1 MFQKVGVLRT
11 FAQSKPWYVCQVL
24 PLPNAF
30 AKKVESMI
38 SSFLFRGKP
47 ERLMLEEL
55 FNPTSKGGLGIL
67 DVRNKANALFMKQL
81 SRMLTRKEEG
91 SYHHLCYWLG
101 SHLQQ
106 RLPDMLDRGPVLQ
119 RPPPPFHQHTLTLP
133 QEGFQWFGVDPSKLR
148 DITAKKL
155 YKEYTSD
162 ISEPKIP
169 SSCKSTFLVMCGP
182 ACHTPSCHQ
191 ELGSQCSTQSTARSD
206 MEQGKTTPAGASCPR
221 TIPLQPPSVKCR
233 TSILFLLD
241 GEGILDLHQVPG
253 VPAPTRPAGNW
264 GQQPG
269 EVLVPKWEPGR
280 RGGVAASHTTGD
292 GAGGV
297 PG

>member
-1 MFQKVGVLRT
+1 
-11 FAQSKPWYVCQVL
+11 
-24 PLPNAF
+24 
-30 AKKVESMI
+30 
-38 SSFLFRGKP
+38 
-47 ERLMLEEL
+47 MLEEL

-169 SSCKSTFLVMCGP
+169 SMFLQVNF
-182 ACHTPSCHQ
+182 PSDVWPR
-191 ELGSQCSTQSTARSD
+191 LSYSQLSPGARQS
-206 MEQGKTTPAGASCPR
+206 
-221 TIPLQPPSVKCR
+221 VFN
-233 TSILFLLD
+233 SI
-241 GEGILDLHQVPG
+241 HCTV
-253 VPAPTRPAGNW
+253 
-264 GQQPG
+264 
-269 EVLVPKWEPGR
+269 
-280 RGGVAASHTTGD
+280 
-292 GAGGV
+292 
-297 PG
+297 